1 MYDIVLGEI
10 NVSAEKNVQPL
21 RMKQEIEDMRWAL
34 LRYTSPR
41 DLFMFNFG
49 INTGLRISDI
59 VPLKVI
65 DVKGKSHLIITE
77 QKTGKSKR
85 FLLPKATREAIE
97 DFVRDMDC
105 EDYLFASR
113 KGNSHISTT
122 QAYRS
127 LQKAAQALG
136 REDIG
141 THTLRKSFGYHHYK
155 RNKDVATL
163 QMLFNHSAPSITLKY
178 IGITDDEIDKTMED
192 FAL

>member
-1 MYDIVLGEI
+1 MYDIVWEEK
-10 NVSAEKNVQPL
+10 NMSAEKNVQPL
-21 RMKQEIEDMRWAL
+21 RTKQEIEDMRWAL
-34 LRYTSPR
+34 SRYATAR

-49 INTGLRISDI
+49 INTGLRVSDI
-59 VPLKVI
+59 VPLRVI

-97 DFVRDMDC
+97 DYVRGMED

-113 KGNSHISTT
+113 KGSSHISTT

-127 LQKAAQALG
+127 LQKAAEALG

-141 THTLRKSFGYHHYK
+141 SHTLRKTFGYHHYK
-155 RNKDVATL
+155 CNKDVATL
-163 QMLFNHSAPSITLKY
+163 QMIFNHSAPSITLRY
-178 IGITDDEIDKTMED
+178 IGITADEIDKTMED